1 MTVEFFVAKSHR
13 YTQARRFTRLP
24 ADFPVQ
30 VVADELRV
38 SDRAHDLSE
47 AGIGVRTPRPLLP
60 MSLVTLR
67 LDVPQSSEPIEL
79 LGRVMWAD
87 KKLMGIRFEQTDPRL
102 RDVLFR
108 LRQNYTRI

>member
-24 ADFPVQ
+24 ADFPVH

-38 SDRAHDLSE
+38 SDRAHDISE

-67 LDVPQSSEPIEL
+67 LEVPHVAEPINL
-79 LGRVMWAD
+79 LGRVMWASD
-87 KKLMGIRFEQTDPRL
+87 KLMGIRFEQSDPRL
-102 RDVLFR
+102 GDVLFR
-108 LRQNYTRI
+108 LRQDYTRI